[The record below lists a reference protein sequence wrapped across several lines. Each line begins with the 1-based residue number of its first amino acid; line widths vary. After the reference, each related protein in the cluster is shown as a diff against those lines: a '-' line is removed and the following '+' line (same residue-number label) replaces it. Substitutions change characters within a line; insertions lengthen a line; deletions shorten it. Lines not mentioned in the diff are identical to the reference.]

1 MVWNAKAR
9 RFPAVVVLAFLLAF
23 SLAACGSSGKSP
35 GAGGKSG
42 GSAAGKT
49 VAFLLPDST
58 TPRWTGQDAPDLK
71 QWMQKLAPG
80 SHVIVDVANEDPQE
94 QLSQAQAALTQ
105 GAQVLVVVAV
115 DEHQAAQI
123 VRAAQRVHVPVIAYT
138 REIAN
143 APVKYMV
150 GDDPHAIGVTLG
162 KWIVGQTKQGDTI
175 AVINGS
181 ATDSFAHAEHNGFM
195 SVLRPLFSSGARKE
209 VGNVWTADWDPTKAH
224 AEMDAVLTETHGNVQ
239 AVLSGND
246 GMAAGIIASLQTH
259 GLAGKVPVTGIDATL
274 ASDQLILKGLQSM
287 TVWRPISLEAKY
299 TAQLV
304 VDLFNHTPPASSFF
318 NGTVKNGLVSI
329 PLKAVNEYVITKSNM
344 AQLIKAGVYT
354 KAQLCAGIP
363 AGVGPC

>member
-1 MVWNAKAR
+1 MSRNKKAR
-9 RFPAVVVLAFLLAF
+9 KGMALLALVF
-23 SLAACGSSGKSP
+23 ALGACGSSGKSP
-35 GAGGKSG
+35 SSSGNAGANS
-42 GSAAGKT
+42 SGKT

-58 TPRWTGQDAPDLK
+58 TPRWTGQDAPDFK
-71 QWMQKLAPG
+71 QWMQKLVPG

-123 VRAAQRVHVPVIAYT
+123 VRAAARVHVPVIAYT

-150 GDDPHAIGVTLG
+150 GDDPYGIGVTLG
-162 KWIVGQTKQGDTI
+162 KWIAGQTKHGDTI

-195 SVLRPLFSSGARKE
+195 SVLRPLFQSGARKE
-209 VGNVWTADWDPTKAH
+209 VGNVWTTDWDPTKAH
-224 AEMDAVLTETHGNVQ
+224 AEMDAILTETHGNVQ

-287 TVWRPISLEAKY
+287 TVWRPISLETQY

-304 VDLFNHTPPASSFF
+304 ADVFNHKAPPAGFF
-318 NGTVKNGLVSI
+318 NSSVNNGLVNI

-344 AQLIKAGVYT
+344 DQLIKAGVYT
-354 KAQLCAGIP
+354 KAQLCSGIP
-363 AGVGPC
+363 AGTGPC